1 MIDCMFYV
9 TLHVK
14 KVKSSSVNTV
24 IIISMSNFG
33 AYTEPGVC
41 FLISY
46 EQNSQKSAVNTI
58 TEN

>member
-1 MIDCMFYV
+1 MFYV

-33 AYTEPGVC
+33 AYTELEYV
-41 FLISY
+41 S
-46 EQNSQKSAVNTI
+46 
-58 TEN
+58 